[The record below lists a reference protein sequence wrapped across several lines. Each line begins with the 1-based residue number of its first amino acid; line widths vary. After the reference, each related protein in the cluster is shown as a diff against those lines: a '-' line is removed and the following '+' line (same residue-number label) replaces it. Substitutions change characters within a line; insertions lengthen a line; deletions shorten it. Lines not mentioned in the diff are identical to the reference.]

1 MLISKKTFSK
11 DYLKNYIVQGV
22 SLILRFVSLFIV
34 VPVLSENPE
43 LYGVYAL
50 CISVVVFLS
59 YVDLGFL
66 TSSIKYASESY
77 SQGNRDEEMNF
88 IGFGGMVTLSMS
100 MLLSIVFF
108 YLSVNPVILIANLK
122 ADDSILIASN
132 LLLILSLSSP
142 FIVLKR
148 VISSIFEIRLQGY
161 ISKCV
166 NIATSLIVVI
176 STFYFFAND
185 NYLIVEYFV
194 FLNLSGIIGTIIMLI
209 ILKKRFSYDLF
220 KLLKSFKFSKKF
232 YNLTKKLAYP
242 SFINM
247 ISWVIFY
254 ELDQIVVGKFIGA
267 KEVAYFSI
275 GLMFA
280 SLFRSIFGIIFG
292 PFLVRANYYVAS
304 KDDNG
309 LKQFLVKI
317 LIVTAPFT
325 FIPSIAFSLI
335 SEPLILSWVGN
346 IYEESILIA
355 KVFSLLFALSFVS
368 YLANIYLTTKERV
381 KKLYTVSVLM
391 PFIYWIGI
399 YLSYS
404 NFGIIVFPILKLLSI
419 IVSVIYF
426 LIILNKDKIVSFR
439 FLFQEI
445 FVNLIISS
453 LVLILLIKFSFEWL
467 PQEKS
472 TSNFLITL
480 TIATFFIMISMVLY
494 YILSKNFQ
502 KNLKAILI
510 ELKFKQ

>member
-1 MLISKKTFSK
+1 M
-11 DYLKNYIVQGV
+11 
-22 SLILRFVSLFIV
+22 
-34 VPVLSENPE
+34 
-43 LYGVYAL
+43 
-50 CISVVVFLS
+50 
-59 YVDLGFL
+59 
-66 TSSIKYASESY
+66 
-77 SQGNRDEEMNF
+77 
-88 IGFGGMVTLSMS
+88 
-100 MLLSIVFF
+100 
-108 YLSVNPVILIANLK
+108 ILIANLK

-132 LLLILSLSSP
+132 LLLILSFSSP
-142 FIVLKR
+142 FIVLQR

-161 ISKCV
+161 ISKCI

-185 NYLIVEYFV
+185 NYLIVEYFI

-232 YNLTKKLAYP
+232 YNLTKNLAYP

-254 ELDQIVVGKFIGA
+254 ELDQIVVGKYIGA
-267 KEVAYFSI
+267 KEVAYFAI

-309 LKQFLVKI
+309 LKQFLAKI
-317 LIVTAPFT
+317 LMVTAPFT
-325 FIPSIAFSLI
+325 FIPTIVFSFI

-346 IYEESILIA
+346 IYEESILMA
-355 KVFSLLFALSFVS
+355 KFFSLLFTLSFVS
-368 YLANIYLTTKERV
+368 YSANIYLTAKERI
-381 KKLYTVSVLM
+381 KELYTVAILM

-404 NFGIIVFPILKLLSI
+404 NFGIIAFPVMKLLTILVSI
-419 IVSVIYF
+419 IYF
-426 LIILNKDKIVSFR
+426 LIILNNNKIVSFR

-445 FVNLIISS
+445 FVKLMISS
-453 LVLILLIKFSFEWL
+453 LVLFLLIKFSFEWF

-472 TSNFLITL
+472 ISNFLITL
-480 TIATFFIMISMVLY
+480 TIAAFFYNDRYCIVLFFIKELP
-494 YILSKNFQ
+494 KNF
-502 KNLKAILI
+502 KNN
-510 ELKFKQ
+510 FN